1 MEYASFHY
9 LMHKIPEPQ
18 KAFYV
23 SGPTPLT
30 FNELYSPRESGI
42 LLSKKEVS
50 YWRTRDRIEYCL
62 YEDRFHKVLII
73 TCCNID
79 KKETYRTIFVDLDG
93 TVCTEEKTFERSL
106 ATPLPGARESL
117 RKLKTEG
124 HTIIIYSARS
134 WSELRVTENWLKEN
148 DIPFD
153 GIHLGK
159 PVASLWIDDRAVS
172 HTDWETTM
180 SAVAQRTNKR
190 GS

>member
-30 FNELYSPRESGI
+30 FNELYSPRETRI

-73 TCCNID
+73 TCYNID
-79 KKETYRTIFVDLDG
+79 KKETYRTIFVDL
-93 TVCTEEKTFERSL
+93 EKLYYEV
-106 ATPLPGARESL
+106 E
-117 RKLKTEG
+117 
-124 HTIIIYSARS
+124 
-134 WSELRVTENWLKEN
+134 
-148 DIPFD
+148 
-153 GIHLGK
+153 
-159 PVASLWIDDRAVS
+159 
-172 HTDWETTM
+172 
-180 SAVAQRTNKR
+180 
-190 GS
+190 